1 MLCSLFCC
9 ISQRSVFLWF
19 QGEDLDFWL
28 STTPLP
34 AAAPAPEEPGVN
46 AIIAAP
52 KEEDEEPQREEQG
65 DEEDDEDNERDPEKV
80 RMPTLG
86 VLSGLWGEL
95 LLAA

>member
-1 MLCSLFCC
+1 M
-9 ISQRSVFLWF
+9 
-19 QGEDLDFWL
+19 
-28 STTPLP
+28 
-34 AAAPAPEEPGVN
+34 N
-46 AIIAAP
+46 AVITAP